1 MFNLLTAEKIKVW
14 KCRKMWVS
22 LGLMVVL
29 PHIYSWN
36 VWYIHKKNRKELNQA

>member
-14 KCRKMWVS
+14 KSRKMWVS

-29 PHIYSWN
+29 PLLFLERMVYAYKI
-36 VWYIHKKNRKELNQA
+36 RQ

>member
-14 KCRKMWVS
+14 KSRKMWVS

-29 PHIYSWN
+29 PLFILGTN
-36 VWYIHKKNRKELNQA
+36 GICIQNTAMN